1 MTIKEVNIPF
11 RRSGAICGIRIF
23 YQNNSTKCNGL
34 WIVRVARKNDL
45 SITTTTNISVSRVIS
60 VSTNQINAIVK
71 SMGILFTYGITNFLS
86 RFNLLTISPKI
97 SCNTSNWERRDQ
109 ILRGVM

>member
-45 SITTTTNISVSRVIS
+45 SIAFYYEYFCQQS
-60 VSTNQINAIVK
+60 
-71 SMGILFTYGITNFLS
+71 Y
-86 RFNLLTISPKI
+86 
-97 SCNTSNWERRDQ
+97 
-109 ILRGVM
+109 